1 MADLIGNLF
10 LYLAVAVAVA
20 GIGAGATYG
29 LWRYIAGGP

>member
-10 LYLAVAVAVA
+10 LYLAVA

-29 LWRYIAGGP
+29 VWRLIAGGP